1 MIVDRPERV
10 LLVVARTGPGESA
23 NWLGFAVK
31 PDGWSLYDQTPIL
44 RLPASAAGPEFA
56 EPPALTVWQDAWRA
70 WCRERN
76 LPANEVELCSLVYQ
90 PPRLE
95 VRAPERLLQRL
106 RAAKSD
112 LLKGEA
118 WLLVGDGYVRTA
130 ALLTMA

>member
-1 MIVDRPERV
+1 MRLKIE
-10 LLVVARTGPGESA
+10 LL
-23 NWLGFAVK
+23 F
-31 PDGWSLYDQTPIL
+31 
-44 RLPASAAGPEFA
+44 
-56 EPPALTVWQDAWRA
+56 VWQDAWRA